1 MIRAVS
7 HRTKLSLRIL
17 DSPPSAPEDTNWVIQ
32 MPRFL
37 IHHAGEGSRV
47 FELLGDRPVAIG
59 RAKSS
64 NLVLDHPSVSRQHAI
79 VRSTP
84 DGQWQIIDRSTT
96 NALKINGFAKKEATL
111 RANDEVLIGEY
122 RLRFFEDSSSREV
135 VTYGTPQLP
144 PRVATAISHSAYS
157 GSFVAAQPISNAP
170 TDHGLRTQSAQDRAH
185 FMDREN
191 RLLALLNRVDRT
203 LEELKTVPE
212 VTRRVLD
219 LVLELDGAERAFV
232 MLLDK
237 DSIGGGDFSRGGYG
251 FEPAL
256 IRYRAQ
262 AGATQGQGAPQLTI
276 SQSIIKQV
284 MHGGLPLLVT
294 DPQADPRLASSKSI
308 VAAGIQSAM
317 CAPLGKR
324 ERRFGLLYVDNLS
337 RRGMFTVDDLN
348 VFAVI
353 AAQAGLAIDRARS
366 GREVAEQP
374 QPSATVK

>member
-1 MIRAVS
+1 
-7 HRTKLSLRIL
+7 
-17 DSPPSAPEDTNWVIQ
+17 

-37 IHHAGEGSRV
+37 IYHSAEDTRI
-47 FELLGDRPVAIG
+47 FELLGDRPISIG

-64 NLVLDHPSVSRQHAI
+64 TLILDNDSVSRLHAV
-79 VRSTP
+79 VRTTL
-84 DGQWQIIDRSTT
+84 DGQWQIIDRAS
-96 NALKINGFAKKEATL
+96 ANGLRVNGTAMKEATL
-111 RANDEVLIGEY
+111 KPNDEIILGEY
-122 RLRFFEDSSSREV
+122 RLRYFEDSPGREA

-144 PRVATAISHSAYS
+144 PRVATAISQSAYS
-157 GSFVAAQPISNAP
+157 GSSVPAQPISNV
-170 TDHGLRTQSAQDRAH
+170 TTGHGLRPPSTDDRARAA
-185 FMDREN
+185 DREN

-219 LVLELDGAERAFV
+219 LVLEMDGTERGFV

-262 AGATQGQGAPQLTI
+262 ANAAQGQTAPQFTI

-294 DPQADPRLASSKSI
+294 DPKADPRLAASQSI
-308 VAAGIQSAM
+308 AAAGIQSAM
-317 CAPLGKR
+317 CASLGKR

-353 AAQAGLAIDRARS
+353 AAQAGLAIDRVRS
-366 GREVAEQP
+366 QSEPTEQP
-374 QPSATVK
+374 QSPVATK